1 MPRRVGRTISNAPR
15 AARAILLGI
24 ALVLLVA
31 TASAWAKSSK
41 MIATANGKPIRKVYI
56 YTDSPVTTDSAATQ
70 LTQDTCLTVVTQPKE
85 ADAILQLGMVLPM
98 VAEDGGGPG
107 AGAASHKK
115 KKSKNKNGSHGEVSV
130 TCNNGDESGD
140 CGSLP
145 TGAVG
150 PEQDAR
156 WTGNVGGNEDVTLVS
171 TASEADELWEP
182 NAHTK
187 QSWSDQLRVAVGCP
201 VCPGDHF
208 NARRETYQAWMQAN
222 CPGVLAG
229 ARNQ

>member
-1 MPRRVGRTISNAPR
+1 MPRRVGRTISGGLLAPPP
-15 AARAILLGI
+15 IWLGI
-24 ALVLLVA
+24 ALLLIV
-31 TASAWAKSSK
+31 TAAPTWAKSSRTLT
-41 MIATANGKPIRKVYI
+41 TANGKLIRKVYI

-70 LTQDTCLTVVTQPKE
+70 LTQDTCLTVVTQPSQ

-98 VAEDGGGPG
+98 VAENGGRPD
-107 AGAASHKK
+107 ASGAAVHKK
-115 KKSKNKNGSHGEVSV
+115 KKSKNKNGSHSGVSV
-130 TCNNGDESGD
+130 TCNNDDES

-150 PEQDAR
+150 PEQNAR

-182 NAHTK
+182 DAHTK

-208 NARRETYQAWMQAN
+208 NARRDKTYQAWMQTN

-229 ARNQ
+229 GNQ

>member
-1 MPRRVGRTISNAPR
+1 MPQRAGSTILNVPGTI
-15 AARAILLGI
+15 RAICPGI
-24 ALVLLVA
+24 VLVLIVA
-31 TASAWAKSSK
+31 TASAGAKSSR
-41 MIATANGKPIRKVYI
+41 MLTTANGKPIRKVYI

-70 LTQDTCLTVVTQPKE
+70 LTQDTCLTVVTQPSQ
-85 ADAILQLGMVLPM
+85 ADAILQLGMVLPL
-98 VAEDGGGPG
+98 VAENGGRPDASG
-107 AGAASHKK
+107 ASSHKK
-115 KKSKNKNGSHGEVSV
+115 KKSKNKNGSHSGVSV
-130 TCNNGDESGD
+130 TCNNDDES

-182 NAHTK
+182 DAHTK

-208 NARRETYQAWMQAN
+208 NARRDKTYQAWMQTN
-222 CPGVLAG
+222 CPGVLTG
-229 ARNQ
+229 GNQ